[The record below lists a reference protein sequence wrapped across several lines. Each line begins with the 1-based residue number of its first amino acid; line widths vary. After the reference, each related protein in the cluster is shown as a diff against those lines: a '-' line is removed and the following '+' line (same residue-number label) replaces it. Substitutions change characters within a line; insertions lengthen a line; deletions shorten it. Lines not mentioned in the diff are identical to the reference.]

1 MIRAGALIAAAGL
14 ALCVPIA
21 GAQVEVTESGAAKIE
36 LPATASSVSPAVLE
50 RLEAPFLSPDEGR
63 ALRVFHGVW
72 RDDDL
77 TTPELRA
84 RAMLTRGVYDLADD
98 APLLLRAEAALG
110 RGDLDE
116 AIALS
121 EGVDGLTAARIR
133 AMALHGLGRIDEA
146 AALAE
151 GVDAALARA
160 TDPEALVDAVRLV
173 ALRARLIDPGEQAA
187 GAYRAMLG
195 ALGRARNT
203 LDRLDWRVRLAEAEI
218 LLDKGNRPEA
228 QAALTEVLALN
239 PRSAEAMRMLGE
251 MAVGSFAFEPA
262 LKIADD
268 LDALAGE
275 DGPSVGA
282 AMIRARAA
290 LRQGDAE
297 GAELALA
304 PVLERHPSH
313 RGLLGLHA
321 AAAARGH
328 DDEALAARLAALDA
342 MSPGAA
348 AGWMEVGRALS
359 EARQYDAARDV
370 LVEATQREPAWARPW
385 TELGLMEVQAGRD
398 EAARAALERAF
409 ALDPFNIRVDNSL
422 RLVRGLIEE
431 FETIEGEHFAV
442 RYRPGLD
449 AVLAPEVLAAMEGVH
464 ERVCGDA
471 PGSIRHTPR
480 QRTLIELMPD
490 HAWFSVRITGTPQ
503 LWTMAAATGPVIAM
517 ETPRDGV
524 GQSVGAYDWER
535 VLRHEY
541 VHTVT
546 LDRTNNRIPHWFTE
560 AAAVYLEDA
569 PRDYARCKLLAAA
582 LASDALFALDEINV
596 KFVRPEKP
604 TDRSQAYAQGA
615 WMYEFIIERFGDD
628 APLRLMDRYA
638 EGWTEARAF
647 EEELGLTTE
656 GFKAEFVPWAR
667 EQVIAWGMALP
678 EGVPSAAELLAA
690 AQEPERLIKRAPDA
704 AAGDG
709 PFAMPEPNDTPT
721 GLADVSDEM
730 LAAWLAEHPK
740 HPELL
745 ELALRREVA
754 LWGGDLVGD
763 ALALAKRYA
772 EARPV
777 DDLPHRLL
785 AQFYL
790 SGEGEFL
797 EVPIG
802 PEGAIPHLEYLDA
815 REVNSPAYAAE
826 LAQRYGELGR
836 FDEGLAK
843 AQRALRLAPFDA
855 DYRELAARLAIL
867 AEAWGEAERQLLA
880 LMMIEP
886 EVEHHRARLDA
897 LHAMFANGEAG

>member
-1 MIRAGALIAAAGL
+1 MLIAAAGL
-14 ALCVPIA
+14 ALAA
-21 GAQVEVTESGAAKIE
+21 GVARAQVEVTESGAAKVDM
-36 LPATASSVSPAVLE
+36 PAMAASVSPAVLE

-63 ALRVFHGVW
+63 ALRIFHGVW

-77 TTPELRA
+77 DTPERRA
-84 RAMLTRGVYDLADD
+84 RARLVRGVFELEDD
-98 APLLLRAEAALG
+98 APVLLRAEAALR

-116 AIALS
+116 AVALS
-121 EGVDGLTAARIR
+121 EGVNGLTAARIR

-146 AALAE
+146 AALTE
-151 GVDAALARA
+151 GVDTALERA

-173 ALRARLIDPGEQAA
+173 ALRAQLIDPGEQAA
-187 GAYRAMLG
+187 GVYRAILG

-218 LLDKGNRPEA
+218 LLDKGNRQEA

-262 LKIADD
+262 LEIADD

-282 AMIRARAA
+282 AMIRAQAA
-290 LRQGDAE
+290 LRQGDAD

-304 PVLERHPSH
+304 PAMERYPRH
-313 RGLLGLHA
+313 RGLMGLHA

-328 DDEALAARLAALDA
+328 NDEALENRLAALDA
-342 MSPGAA
+342 ISPNAA
-348 AGWMEVGRALS
+348 AGWMKVGRALS
-359 EARQYDAARDV
+359 EARQYDHAREV
-370 LVEATQREPAWARPW
+370 LTEATRREPAWARPW

-431 FETIEGEHFAV
+431 FQTIEGEHFAV

-582 LASDALFALDEINV
+582 LAGDALFALDEINV
-596 KFVRPEKP
+596 MFVRPEKP

-638 EGWTEARAF
+638 EGWTETRAF

-667 EQVIAWGMALP
+667 EQVIAWGLALP

-704 AAGDG
+704 AAGEG

-721 GLADVSDEM
+721 TLADVSDEM
-730 LAAWLAEHPK
+730 LAVWLAEHPE

-763 ALALAKRYA
+763 ALALAERYA

-797 EVPIG
+797 EQPIG

-886 EVEHHRARLDA
+886 EIEHHRARLEA
-897 LHAMFANGEAG
+897 LHAMFAEGEAG

>member
-1 MIRAGALIAAAGL
+1 MTRIALLIAAAGL
-14 ALCVPIA
+14 GLATPNA
-21 GAQVEVTESGAAKIE
+21 RTQVEVTESGAAKVE
-36 LPATASSVSPAVLE
+36 LPETATSVAPAVLE
-50 RLEAPFLSPDEGR
+50 RLEAPFLSPEEGR
-63 ALRVFHGVW
+63 ELRVFHGVW
-72 RDDDL
+72 REDDL

-84 RAMLTRGVYDLADD
+84 RAMLTRGVYGLADD
-98 APLLLRAEAALG
+98 APTLLRAEAALA
-110 RGDLDE
+110 RGDLDD
-116 AIALS
+116 ALTLA
-121 EGVDGLTAARIR
+121 EGLEGLTAQRIG

-146 AALAE
+146 AALTE

-173 ALRARLIDPGEQAA
+173 ALRARLVDPGDQAA
-187 GAYRAMLG
+187 GVYRAMLG

-218 LLDKGNRPEA
+218 LLDKGNRQEA

-239 PRSAEAMRMLGE
+239 PRSAEAMRMLGD

-262 LKIADD
+262 QKIADD
-268 LDALAGE
+268 LDSLAGD

-282 AMIRARAA
+282 AMIRAQAA

-297 GAELALA
+297 GAEMALA
-304 PVLERHPSH
+304 PAMERYPEH
-313 RGLLGLHA
+313 RGLMGLHA

-328 DDEALAARLAALDA
+328 DDAARETRLAKLEAI
-342 MSPGAA
+342 SPGAA
-348 AGWMEVGRALS
+348 AGWMKVGRALS

-370 LVEATQREPAWARPW
+370 LVEATRREPAWARPW

-442 RYRPGLD
+442 RFRPGLD

-464 ERVCGDA
+464 ARVCGDA

-480 QRTLIELMPD
+480 QRTLIELMPN
-490 HAWFSVRITGTPQ
+490 HSWFSVRITGTPQ

-569 PRDYARCKLLAAA
+569 PRDYSRCQLLAAA
-582 LASDALFALDEINV
+582 LAADALFALDEINV
-596 KFVRPEKP
+596 MFVRPEKP

-615 WMYEFIIERFGDD
+615 WMYEFIIERFGDE

-638 EGWTEARAF
+638 QGWTELRAL

-656 GFKAEFVPWAR
+656 GFKAEFLPWAR

-690 AQEPERLIKRAPDA
+690 EQQPEAIAKRAPNA

-709 PFAMPEPNDTPT
+709 PFAMPEPDETPET
-721 GLADVSDEM
+721 LADVSDE
-730 LAAWLAEHPK
+730 LLGEWLETHPE

-745 ELALRREVA
+745 EIALRREVA

-763 ALALAKRYA
+763 ALLLAQRYA

-797 EVPIG
+797 TEPVG

-836 FDEGLAK
+836 FDDGLAK

-867 AEAWGEAERQLLA
+867 AGAWGEAERQVMA
-880 LMMIEP
+880 LTILEP
-886 EVEHHRARLDA
+886 EIDQHRARLDA
-897 LHAMFANGEAG
+897 IRAKAQAGRG